1 MDTIFK
7 KTEELV
13 RNNPADFQKTTQ
25 SITKKILKNNHPLKK
40 SEVLKRFRKIWPDS
54 KGKKVIVIGWLL
66 SDSAIGTGA
75 PSVPTA
81 LAEILTERI
90 SNADNNLNPANLQEW
105 IRGTIFHQEESKQR
119 LEDAVRAYE
128 TENPLKDESA
138 GTAVQQTPAE
148 RNGGNNALKT
158 KPKLENK
165 SVKEPSKEAVQAYK
179 LYYGSGESQT
189 EVAKIMTRKLKKPI
203 SQGQVSKWVNQ
214 YIEWAKANNISIP
227 EKPTII
233 NMDSNKLSMGA
244 RTDGRGTGDPRHK
257 ATVDPDGDAYE

>member
-7 KTEELV
+7 KTVELV
-13 RNNPADFQKTTQ
+13 RNNPADFQKITQ

-75 PSVPTA
+75 TSVPTA

-119 LEDAVRAYE
+119 LEESKQRLEDAVRAYE

-138 GTAVQQTPAE
+138 GTAVQQPKPVSDKAGNTKRKKARKKTP
-148 RNGGNNALKT
+148 RQFL
-158 KPKLENK
+158 
-165 SVKEPSKEAVQAYK
+165 KEARERQAAQELAKDPNLTAKK
-179 LYYGSGESQT
+179 LGEILECDKSTVVRMKAWQ
-189 EVAKIMTRKLKKPI
+189 KKN
-203 SQGQVSKWVNQ
+203 VL
-214 YIEWAKANNISIP
+214 NNPLPKGFIKRTKDENYSTVEAINEP
-227 EKPTII
+227 E
-233 NMDSNKLSMGA
+233 
-244 RTDGRGTGDPRHK
+244 
-257 ATVDPDGDAYE
+257 